1 METLVDLDYL
11 NKKPLVRSFWDDV
24 EATEFALQDEIEKT
38 ARKMYEGKN
47 YHGEDRYFADWF
59 LTRYSQSLALDAYYK
74 ALGFIEE
81 FAP

>member
-11 NKKPLVRSFWDDV
+11 VKQPEMRGFWDAV
-24 EATEFALQDEIEKT
+24 ETTEFALQPQIEQT
-38 ARKMYEGKN
+38 ARTLYEGKN

-81 FAP
+81 FEP